1 MQLLYIKTKPAD
13 ATQAG
18 HLRFTLVAPLPPP
31 LHRKFRKSV
40 QPIKIINCNENTQAI
55 HVYQHPVNSRI
66 NGFLILVDIRHM
78 SRRPARISKLIQQQ
92 SVRYSLAIR
101 LNADLKLAP
110 TPLQETMLMFVMCEI
125 TIVWVIDCITV
136 VFSFRLWNSEIACVA
151 FHSDCEIVRDACTFM
166 PLIHQW
172 LCTGLCVFFFFYCV

>member
-1 MQLLYIKTKPAD
+1 MSRDVSFSNGCLINCVFNPCIGAQKSKVNISSLPYWPSMQLLYIKTKPAD

-66 NGFLILVDIRHM
+66 DGFLILVDIRHV
-78 SRRPARISKLIQQQ
+78 SRRPARISKLIQQK
-92 SVRYSLAIR
+92 SVRYLHGNQV
-101 LNADLKLAP
+101 NANLKLAP
-110 TPLQETMLMFVMCEI
+110 TPLQVTMLMFVMCE
-125 TIVWVIDCITV
+125 TI
-136 VFSFRLWNSEIACVA
+136 L
-151 FHSDCEIVRDACTFM
+151 
-166 PLIHQW
+166 
-172 LCTGLCVFFFFYCV
+172 